1 MRWLPQKRWKR
12 IVFLFLLVF
21 LLSTVAVL
29 AYVGYAINTDVISEV
44 EIINSA
50 GSKAALIIYHPGL
63 TSFIKDVAYA
73 FGEGLVSSGWRVEI
87 TTASFEA
94 PIDLN
99 GYDLLVL
106 GTPVYGFRVTPT
118 IERHLER
125 MGDLKGIDTVAI
137 LTAAGSI
144 GDSASMIEEVV
155 VDSNGTFLKAVILYS
170 MAPNQ
175 DDASA
180 MFLAEQA
187 AKSIP

>member
-1 MRWLPQKRWKR
+1 MK
-12 IVFLFLLVF
+12 
-21 LLSTVAVL
+21 
-29 AYVGYAINTDVISEV
+29 EV
-44 EIINSA
+44 
-50 GSKAALIIYHPGL
+50 
-63 TSFIKDVAYA
+63 TYA

-87 TTASFEA
+87 TTASSEA

-99 GYDLLVL
+99 AYDLLVL

-125 MGDLKGIDTVAI
+125 MGDLKGIDTLAI

-144 GDSASMIEEVV
+144 GDSSSMIEQVV

-175 DDASA
+175 NDVSA
-180 MFLAEQA
+180 MLLAEQA
-187 AKSIP
+187 AKSLD

>member
-63 TSFIKDVAYA
+63 TSFMKDVAYA